1 MRIKF
6 EEIRNARRKSIRNTT
21 CCFEKTS
28 ELYQVS
34 DLSIKGFSFLCNK
47 KSCFFKKGV
56 TLESIT
62 FFDAENLKIIEASG
76 TVVYVNGFDHA
87 NMRIGVSFIKNKILH
102 SIVGSV
108 RAPRYCPNIRMDAT
122 IEFVDGNENKIFKGL
137 VVDYTA
143 ASTRIGFT
151 GLLPSKAELGDSVKV
166 CIKSIDK
173 VFIEDNAIII
183 RKKYDCSEI
192 ILQFCNKFINVPQI
206 ETISEAVKSKKE
218 NLAYL
223 NELNNYKDISS
234 AFKALVCDWRMYFTR
249 LKQILDNEDK
259 KGIYLK
265 KEEQE
270 FYLKGL
276 EKEVFQQ
283 INAFIGKLNIIT
295 DKLGKKESLCYKKY
309 FRENLNLFL
318 RVSPFVAAVIDKDR
332 GYAGNF
338 EIIKQLFDDPYTGDS
353 LFAKMLNRFI
363 FSLDAVTAH
372 QDRIKFLYDMLCS
385 MYEKSEEEF
394 SFLVLGS
401 GPGEEILRFVENNV
415 FTIEKPVHASLLD
428 MDAFALIDFKDQIQ
442 YLQVDNF
449 KMEPIIQNLLKILA
463 NRVQDPITRQYSLT
477 YCAGMF
483 DYFSEE
489 ICKRII
495 DYLLKH
501 TKPGGHVIVTNV
513 HENSYAR
520 RFMDYGG
527 EWELILRD
535 EEKMINMAPS
545 GYHYDLFS
553 DENNANLYLRIN
565 VPEYVNQPAI
575 MSPVSEQI

>member
-1 MRIKF
+1 MKIKF
-6 EEIRNARRKSIRNTT
+6 EEIRNARRKSIKNTT

-34 DLSIKGFSFLCNK
+34 DLSIKGFSFLCSQ

-62 FFDAENLKIIEASG
+62 FFDAEKLKIIEASG
-76 TVVYVNGFDHA
+76 TVVYVNAFDHA
-87 NMRIGVSFIKNKILH
+87 NMRIGVSFIKNKVLH

-122 IEFVDGNENKIFKGL
+122 IEFMDGNENKRFKGF

-143 ASTRIGFT
+143 ASTRLGFT
-151 GLLPSKAELGDSVKV
+151 DRFPSKAELGDSVKV
-166 CIKSIDK
+166 CIKSMDNL
-173 VFIEDNAIII
+173 FIEDIAIII

-192 ILQFCNKFINVPQI
+192 ILQFCNEFIDVQQI
-206 ETISEAVKSKKE
+206 ETISDAVKSKNE

-223 NELNNYKDISS
+223 NELNDYEKISS
-234 AFKALVCDWRMYFTR
+234 EFKALVCDWRMYFTR
-249 LKQILDNEDK
+249 LKQALDTEEK
-259 KGIYLK
+259 KGIYQK
-265 KEEQE
+265 NEEQE

-276 EKEVFQQ
+276 EKEIIQQ
-283 INAFIGKLNIIT
+283 INAFIGKLNILT
-295 DKLGKKESLCYKKY
+295 DKLGRDESLSYKKY

-318 RVSPFVAAVIDKDR
+318 RISPFVAAVIDKDR

-385 MYEKSEEEF
+385 MHEESDGEF

-415 FTIEKPVHASLLD
+415 FPIEKPVHASLLD

-449 KMEPIIQNLLKILA
+449 EVELINKNLLNILA
-463 NRVQDPITRQYSLT
+463 NRVEDPIKRQYSLT

-483 DYFSEE
+483 DYFSEK

-495 DYLLKH
+495 DYLIKH
-501 TKPGGHVIVTNV
+501 TKPGGQVIVTNV

-535 EEKMINMAPS
+535 EEKMIKMAPS

-553 DENNANLYLRIN
+553 DDNNANLYLKIN
-565 VPEYVNQPAI
+565 VPDSVDQPAE
-575 MSPVSEQI
+575 MTPL

>member
-1 MRIKF
+1 MKIKF
-6 EEIRNARRKSIRNTT
+6 EEIRNARRKSIKNTT

-34 DLSIKGFSFLCNK
+34 DLSIKGFSFLCSK
-47 KSCFFKKGV
+47 KACFFEKGV
-56 TLESIT
+56 TLENIT
-62 FFDAENLKIIEASG
+62 FFDAEKLKIIEGSG
-76 TVVYVNGFDHA
+76 RVVYVNAFDHA
-87 NMRIGVSFIKNKILH
+87 KMRIGVSFIKNKVLH

-122 IEFVDGNENKIFKGL
+122 IEFIDGNNKKFKGF

-143 ASTRIGFT
+143 ASTRLGFT
-151 GLLPSKAELGDSVKV
+151 DILPSNAELGDSVKV
-166 CIKSIDK
+166 CIKSNDTL
-173 VFIEDNAIII
+173 FIEDLAIII
-183 RKKYDCSEI
+183 RKKFDCSEI
-192 ILQFCNKFINVPQI
+192 ILQFCNEFIDVPQI
-206 ETISEAVKSKKE
+206 ETISEAAKSKKE

-223 NELNNYKDISS
+223 NELNDYKDISS
-234 AFKALVCDWRMYFTR
+234 EFKALVCDWRMYFTR
-249 LKQILDNEDK
+249 LKQALDNEDK
-259 KGIYLK
+259 RGLYRK

-270 FYLKGL
+270 FYLKGF
-276 EKEVFQQ
+276 EKDIIEQ
-283 INAFIGKLNIIT
+283 INTFIGKLNILT
-295 DKLGKKESLCYKKY
+295 DKLSKNESLSYKKY

-318 RVSPFVAAVIDKDR
+318 RISPFVAAVIDKDR

-338 EIIKQLFDDPYTGDS
+338 EIIKQLFDDPYAGDS

-372 QDRIKFLYDMLCS
+372 QDRIKFLYDMLCTLH
-385 MYEKSEEEF
+385 EKNEEEF

-415 FTIEKPVHASLLD
+415 FTIEKPVHAALLD

-449 KMEPIIQNLLKILA
+449 KVELINKNLLNILA
-463 NRVQDPITRQYSLT
+463 NRIEDPVKRQYSLT

-483 DYFSEE
+483 DYFSEK

-501 TKPGGHVIVTNV
+501 TKPGGQVIVTNV

-553 DENNANLYLRIN
+553 DENNANLYLKIS
-565 VPEYVNQPAI
+565 VPDSVKQPAT
-575 MSPVSEQI
+575 MTPL

>member
-6 EEIRNARRKSIRNTT
+6 EEIRNARRKSIKNTT

-34 DLSIKGFSFLCNK
+34 DLSIKGFSFLCSK
-47 KSCFFKKGV
+47 KSCFFEKGAA
-56 TLESIT
+56 LENIT
-62 FFDAENLKIIEASG
+62 FFDAEKLKIIEASG
-76 TVVYVNGFDHA
+76 TVVHVNAFDHA
-87 NMRIGVSFIKNKILH
+87 NMRIGVSFVKNKIIH
-102 SIVGSV
+102 SIVGCV
-108 RAPRYCPNIRMDAT
+108 RAPRYCPSFRMDAT
-122 IEFVDGNENKIFKGL
+122 IECIDGNKNKKFEGF

-143 ASTRIGFT
+143 TSTRLGFT
-151 GLLPSKAELGDSVKV
+151 DLLPSKAELGDSVKV
-166 CIKSIDK
+166 CIKSKDNI
-173 VFIEDNAIII
+173 FIEDIATIV
-183 RKKYDCSEI
+183 RKKYDGSEI
-192 ILQFCNKFINVPQI
+192 ILRFCNAFIDVPHI
-206 ETISEAVKSKKE
+206 ETISEAAKSKEE

-223 NELNNYKDISS
+223 YELNDYKNISS
-234 AFKALVCDWRMYFTR
+234 EFKALVCDWRMYFTR
-249 LKQILDNEDK
+249 LKQALDNEDN
-259 KGIYLK
+259 KGLYLK

-276 EKEVFQQ
+276 EKEIIQQ
-283 INAFIGKLNIIT
+283 INTFIGRLNVIT
-295 DKLGKKESLCYKKY
+295 DKIGKDESLAYKKY

-385 MYEKSEEEF
+385 TYEETKEEF

-415 FTIEKPVHASLLD
+415 FTSSKPVHASLLD

-442 YLQVDNF
+442 YLHVDNF
-449 KMEPIIQNLLKILA
+449 KVEPINKNLLNILA
-463 NRVQDPITRQYSLT
+463 NREQDPIKKQYSLT

-483 DYFSEE
+483 DYFSEK

-501 TKPGGHVIVTNV
+501 TKPGGQIIVTNV

-520 RFMDYGG
+520 KFMDYGG

-545 GYHYDLFS
+545 GYHFELFS
-553 DENNANLYLRIN
+553 DDKNANLYLKIK
-565 VPEYVNQPAI
+565 VPD
-575 MSPVSEQI
+575 SVSQLASVQ